1 MSKFTV
7 KQFAKKIRDKYPYSY
22 DDLSDN
28 ELVRLWLE
36 KYPNDRK
43 HILSNAEQLD
53 LDDEEYEEEDWDEK
67 EEEEDEE
74 SLSMNSN
81 ENSNSLTWL
90 LVIVSAAVLFF
101 TNPSLEKH
109 KTVSANDM
117 MSILKESKTYDLMNT
132 FSFGKGEDLL
142 ISSIKENIHRS
153 NYFLF
158 SLTTIYISDDKDTE
172 VIGIGILGMVYIFDD
187 AKQELKS
194 KIKSYDSAAGL
205 FLGS

>member
-28 ELVRLWLE
+28 ELLRLWLE

-43 HILSNAEQLD
+43 YILSNTEQLD
-53 LDDEEYEEEDWDEK
+53 LDDEEYEEEVWN
-67 EEEEDEE
+67 EEEEEE
-74 SLSMNSN
+74 SLSINSN

-109 KTVSANDM
+109 KNVSANDM

-132 FSFGKGEDLL
+132 FSLGKGEDLL
-142 ISSIKENIHRS
+142 ISSIKEGIHRS

-172 VIGIGILGMVYIFDD
+172 VIGIGILGMVFIFDD

-205 FLGS
+205 FFGS

>member
-1 MSKFTV
+1 MTKYTIEE
-7 KQFAKKIRDKYPYSY
+7 FADKIRRKYPNAY

-53 LDDEEYEEEDWDEK
+53 LDDEEYEEE
-67 EEEEDEE
+67 EE

-109 KTVSANDM
+109 KNVSANDM

-132 FSFGKGEDLL
+132 FYFGKGEDLL
-142 ISSIKENIHRS
+142 ISSIKGGIHRS

-172 VIGIGILGMVYIFDD
+172 VIGIGILGMVFIFDD

-205 FLGS
+205 FFGS